1 MLNIATPDLNPV
13 EWKGVR
19 QALGTVA
26 DCGCGDPP
34 PAGSVRDRL
43 GRVIG
48 AIAGH
53 RQPVP
58 ALSPEQRTIRDF
70 LCASGRSGHIAE
82 DHVPALSALGYSRPQ
97 IEAMALIAA

>member
-1 MLNIATPDLNPV
+1 MKTIATPDLNPV
-13 EWKGVR
+13 EWTGVR

-34 PAGSVRDRL
+34 PAGSVRHRL
-43 GRVIG
+43 SRAIG

-53 RQPVP
+53 KQ
-58 ALSPEQRTIRDF
+58 AAASLSPEQRILRDF
-70 LCASGRSGHIAE
+70 LCASGRSGRIAE
-82 DHVPALSALGYSRPQ
+82 DHVPALSALGYNRPQ